1 MPNRRCKSCVV
12 QQLTSPGTYWRT
24 YLELTMELLAW
35 VHYMYII
42 WYLYRCYYIQE
53 SPKSLN
59 ILLRFTYGSFSKNV
73 FFQNDTLLNKK
84 QMRNNI
90 ICLNFISITQYWTT
104 ENQQN
109 TEKKIKVWS
118 KKCSLIYVIINIMSI
133 LLLSYKEL

>member
-1 MPNRRCKSCVV
+1 MPNRRCKSWVV
-12 QQLTSPGTYWRT
+12 QHLTSPGTYCGT

-42 WYLYRCYYIQE
+42 WYLYRYYYIQE
-53 SPKSLN
+53 SPKNLN

-73 FFQNDTLLNKK
+73 FFQNDTLHKK
-84 QMRNNI
+84 MRNNI